1 MKTIIKEHTMF
12 KQFLLVLALFVTPLA
27 MADKGPFVGEIS
39 TARLLADYEKFNNEY
54 TAYTPSKDELT
65 KISTLNDK
73 DIVVL
78 LGTWCHDSEREVPRL
93 LKLIAQSK
101 VALKSLT
108 LVAVGYDKRDPQGI
122 AQQYNLR
129 YTPTIIV
136 LENGKEITRMI
147 EKPKVSLA
155 SDLGQFNS
163 L

>member
-1 MKTIIKEHTMF
+1 MF

-39 TARLLADYEKFNNEY
+39 TTRLLADYVKFNNEF
-54 TAYTPSKDELT
+54 TAFTPSNDELT
-65 KISTLNDK
+65 KTQKLDGK

-78 LGTWCHDSEREVPRL
+78 FGTWCHDSEREVPRL
-93 LKLIAQSK
+93 LKLIAQSE

-108 LVAVGYDKRDPQGI
+108 LVGVGYDKRDPQGI
-122 AQQYNLR
+122 AQQYNLK
-129 YTPTIIV
+129 YTPTMIV
-136 LENGKEITRMI
+136 LEDGKEIARMI

-155 SDLGQFNS
+155 SDLSQFNS